1 MVILI
6 CEGGIQT
13 REVAP
18 SNIVKTQNCELYQ
31 SAGVNITTMVW
42 SVLSSSLYMLKTS
55 EIAAN
60 MTNEKHEI

>member
-18 SNIVKTQNCELYQ
+18 SKIAKTQKCELYQ
-31 SAGVNITTMVW
+31 SARFNITTMLW
-42 SVLSSSLYMLKTS
+42 SLFSSSLYKLKTP
-55 EIAAN
+55 EIVAN
-60 MTNEKHEI
+60 VTNEKDG